1 MVARAGHGV
10 GMART
15 STSAQRDLAATR
27 SARHISSPAQ
37 DGAPSSA
44 RTTTGLA
51 DGTVLFDGHVA
62 QIAGFE
68 SGTVRLRFA
77 GGGDVSVAL
86 AEYVRRA
93 RAIDAGPGSG
103 ATDTPPSMPW
113 HPTGQRAH
121 LVRKLLDGYAAGRKT
136 ALRELRDRSA

>member
-1 MVARAGHGV
+1 MVAPAGHGV

-15 STSAQRDLAATR
+15 STSAHRDLAATMSTR
-27 SARHISSPAQ
+27 RISGPTH

-51 DGTVLFDGHVA
+51 DGTVLFDGRVA

-68 SGTVRLRFA
+68 SGTVKLRFTD
-77 GGGDVSVAL
+77 GGEVRVAL

-93 RAIDAGPGSG
+93 RAVDAGPG
-103 ATDTPPSMPW
+103 ATDAPPSVPW

-121 LVRKLLDGYAAGRKT
+121 HVRKLLDGYAAGRQT
-136 ALRELRDRSA
+136 ALRELRDRSRLS